1 MATTERLYTLH
12 HPTMRNRTLASPAG
26 DGTQIFVDSEG
37 YVRNVRPQVAEK
49 LSRAGFTLL
58 GSDAGLVSFEGKL
71 PPFIDQCVAFMHVQ
85 SAFTRAVREA
95 LERGAALEELE
106 AILAKYPRGELV
118 NLRALLGEAPAPRP
132 APIPAP
138 TPEPHTFTNE
148 IMGVIAQRD
157 AAQAAPFAAA
167 LLAHVDA
174 PESAAAPAVV
184 AVEAPAEVAA
194 AEAPA
199 DEAPAADVPKVETHW
214 KVKIPVALAM
224 GAQLPDD
231 EKAARIA
238 ADAFLAEQPAQ
249 AVIDAIEAYRQ
260 SRKK

>member
-1 MATTERLYTLH
+1 
-12 HPTMRNRTLASPAG
+12 LASPAG

-71 PPFIDQCVAFMHVQ
+71 PPFIDQCVAFAHAQ

-132 APIPAP
+132 APLA
-138 TPEPHTFTNE
+138 
-148 IMGVIAQRD
+148 VAQE
-157 AAQAAPFAAA
+157 AAPRAAA
-167 LLAHVDA
+167 LVAHVDA

-184 AVEAPAEVAA
+184 AAEAPAEVAA

-199 DEAPAADVPKVETHW
+199 DEAPAVDVPKVETHW